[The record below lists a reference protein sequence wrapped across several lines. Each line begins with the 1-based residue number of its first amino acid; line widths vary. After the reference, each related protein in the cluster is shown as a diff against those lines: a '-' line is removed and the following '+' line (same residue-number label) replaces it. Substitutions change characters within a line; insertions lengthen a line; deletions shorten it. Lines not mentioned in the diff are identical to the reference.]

1 MTPPAWRRYLR
12 FWGPAPEADV
22 DDELQF
28 HIESRVRE
36 YVATGM
42 TETEARRKTLER
54 FGSVDRARREC
65 LTIDRQQERSMSRT
79 AFVDTLRQD
88 VVFALRTLMRRPG
101 WTAITVVTL
110 ALGIGANTAIFTL
123 VSNYLFRPLPVRDA
137 DRLVVIGT
145 VQSGT
150 GLAGSTSY
158 RNHLDMRG
166 LRDVFSDVTAFAA
179 EVVSVRVGTQ
189 EAERRVLEDVADNY
203 FTMLGVQAEVGRVLT
218 AEDVLTREPVVVLS
232 YLYWQRR
239 FGGDPAVV
247 GQRISL
253 NGLPFTIVG
262 VASRRFPGTES
273 ALALDGYI
281 PATLQPRIQ
290 GQPTNDVLERRDE
303 RAYRVM
309 ARLAPGVS
317 VDQARAALATLA
329 RRLEAEYPD
338 QSRNIS
344 FAVASERRAR
354 PDIAVAHVL
363 PRVASVFMALVALVL
378 LIACANV
385 AGLLLARGTV
395 RRQEMSVRAALGA
408 TRGRV
413 VRQLLTET
421 LVLALTG
428 AVVGIGVGHLITSA
442 LGRVKFGIAIPI
454 RLQVEPDWRVYLFTV
469 VAALIAALVAGLA
482 PAFQGSQV
490 DIASALREGKR
501 SAGGGARQRLRRGLV
516 VAQVAVSLVVLVCA
530 GLLVRS
536 ARRASQVDL
545 GFKPDNVLIGS
556 FDVALRRYDEA
567 QAKRF
572 YDELLRRARSI
583 PGVRSAAMATHVPL
597 GYSHSSVEVF
607 IDEPRPEVPRG
618 HIAVLHNVVS
628 PDYFPTMGIRVLAGR
643 DFTADDDSTAPR
655 VAIVNDA
662 MATRLWPGRP
672 AVGQRVRLDA
682 TGPSV
687 EVIGV
692 VPTGKYVF
700 VSDGARPFVY
710 LPTAQNRRPA
720 QTIHLRLQG
729 SVDAAASALRSIVGD
744 LDPELPMY
752 DVRSMTEHLRL
763 GLAFIFLH
771 IGAALALAFGA
782 LGLVEAV
789 AGLYGVVSYSVAQRT
804 REIGIRVA
812 LGARPSNVLG
822 EVLRQGLTLTVSGLA
837 MGALLTFL
845 VTRPLG
851 NLLVGVGRTDA
862 VSYTAAAIVL
872 CVCAAIASLVPAWRA
887 ARMSPVSALRA
898 TE

>member
-1 MTPPAWRRYLR
+1 M
-12 FWGPAPEADV
+12 
-22 DDELQF
+22 
-28 HIESRVRE
+28 
-36 YVATGM
+36 
-42 TETEARRKTLER
+42 
-54 FGSVDRARREC
+54 
-65 LTIDRQQERSMSRT
+65 
-79 AFVDTLRQD
+79 
-88 VVFALRTLMRRPG
+88 
-101 WTAITVVTL
+101 
-110 ALGIGANTAIFTL
+110 
-123 VSNYLFRPLPVRDA
+123 
-137 DRLVVIGT
+137 
-145 VQSGT
+145 
-150 GLAGSTSY
+150 
-158 RNHLDMRG
+158 
-166 LRDVFSDVTAFAA
+166 
-179 EVVSVRVGTQ
+179 
-189 EAERRVLEDVADNY
+189 
-203 FTMLGVQAEVGRVLT
+203 
-218 AEDVLTREPVVVLS
+218 
-232 YLYWQRR
+232 
-239 FGGDPAVV
+239 
-247 GQRISL
+247 
-253 NGLPFTIVG
+253 
-262 VASRRFPGTES
+262 
-273 ALALDGYI
+273 
-281 PATLQPRIQ
+281 
-290 GQPTNDVLERRDE
+290 
-303 RAYRVM
+303 
-309 ARLAPGVS
+309 
-317 VDQARAALATLA
+317 
-329 RRLEAEYPD
+329 
-338 QSRNIS
+338 
-344 FAVASERRAR
+344 
-354 PDIAVAHVL
+354 
-363 PRVASVFMALVALVL
+363 
-378 LIACANV
+378 
-385 AGLLLARGTV
+385 
-395 RRQEMSVRAALGA
+395 RAALGA

-672 AVGQRVRLDA
+672 AVGQRFRLDA

-729 SVDAAASALRSIVGD
+729 SVDAAASALRSIVAD

-862 VSYTAAAIVL
+862 VSYTAAAVVL